1 LRSLRVPHD
10 QKRIYSLLMM
20 LKWSR
25 ISSMKKM
32 EIIKLEMGEGEGQ
45 RVLEKQVHFIVLSF
59 DSIPNCS

>member
-1 LRSLRVPHD
+1 MPHD